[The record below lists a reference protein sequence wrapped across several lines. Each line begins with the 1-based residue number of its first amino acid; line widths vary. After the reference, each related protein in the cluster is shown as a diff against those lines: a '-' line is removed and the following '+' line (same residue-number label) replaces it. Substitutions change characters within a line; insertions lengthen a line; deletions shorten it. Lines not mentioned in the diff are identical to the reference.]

1 MTFMLTVNKDSKLR
15 TEYKLIIGFKE
26 GLVKII
32 NLANKAILTGLRTD
46 IKPIVKIIGGNY

>member
-46 IKPIVKIIGGNY
+46 IKSIVKIIGGNY